1 MRKIFCF
8 TICLLALYLFI
19 DSRAMASEIYVY
31 KNPHCGCCN
40 KWISY
45 IEEQGFAVKTENNA
59 MLPSMKKA
67 AGITPE
73 LESCHTAV
81 IEGYLVEGHV
91 PAGDIKRL
99 LEERPDIKALA
110 VPGMHLAPLE
120 APHPPARAAAGQV
133 HAAVG
138 GQRQDVLARGHFG
151 IDSAVSAVD
160 VDLGGDDAGA
170 DVAPILDHR
179 RRCLVTRGFNG
190 QYSCHRLYTSRN
202 PIFLVPRSE

>member
-110 VPGMHLAPLE
+110 VPGMPIGSPGME
-120 APHPPARAAAGQV
+120 QGDTKERY
-133 HAAVG
+133 
-138 GQRQDVLARGHFG
+138 DVIAIKKDG
-151 IDSAVSAVD
+151 STYV
-160 VDLGGDDAGA
+160 
-170 DVAPILDHR
+170 
-179 RRCLVTRGFNG
+179 
-190 QYSCHRLYTSRN
+190 YSKHN
-202 PIFLVPRSE
+202 E